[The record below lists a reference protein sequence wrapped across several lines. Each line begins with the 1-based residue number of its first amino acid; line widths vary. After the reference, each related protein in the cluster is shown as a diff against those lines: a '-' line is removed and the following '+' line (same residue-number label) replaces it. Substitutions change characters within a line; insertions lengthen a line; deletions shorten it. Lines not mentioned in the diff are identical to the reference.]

1 MAAPPGGLP
10 LWGRVLALPLPP
22 SSLCCRPVT
31 APRAPPARA
40 GCLCCPSIPRAALPP
55 SHFSC
60 PWRLLCF
67 PGVFPMP
74 CYSLATKPELRR
86 CSRLQNAVC
95 ASLSGDHRHPEAP
108 GCFPCSSG
116 TPSSGT
122 STAVSPNTLLLAFM
136 PCSRT
141 SSLEQYSARSCFEGQ
156 SNFSFT
162 TRPILVT
169 YYY

>member
-116 TPSSGT
+116 TPTYVDCSFPQHLATCLHAMLKDKFPG
-122 STAVSPNTLLLAFM
+122 AVL
-136 PCSRT
+136 CK
-141 SSLEQYSARSCFEGQ
+141 
-156 SNFSFT
+156 
-162 TRPILVT
+162 ILF
-169 YYY
+169 